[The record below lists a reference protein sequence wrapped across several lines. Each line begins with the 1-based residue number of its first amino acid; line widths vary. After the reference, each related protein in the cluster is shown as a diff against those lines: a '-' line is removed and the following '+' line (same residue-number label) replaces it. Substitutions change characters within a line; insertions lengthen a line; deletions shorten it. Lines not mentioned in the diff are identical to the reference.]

1 MKTAGYIALAFIFL
15 GMTRRSAP
23 AVSPAPGAV
32 NQANTTAA
40 QIAAAAA
47 AAIAAANQPSPTAP
61 FSIDASG
68 DMVQIIGSTV
78 DNTGVGN
85 TGGLGITGSD

>member
-15 GMTRRSAP
+15 GMSRKSAP
-23 AVSPAPGAV
+23 AVSPAPGAI

-47 AAIAAANQPSPTAP
+47 AAIGSIQSQTAP
-61 FSIDASG
+61 FVVDSSG

>member
-15 GMTRRSAP
+15 GLSKRSAP
-23 AVSPAPGAV
+23 AVSPAPGAI

-40 QIAAAAA
+40 QLAAAAA
-47 AAIAAANQPSPTAP
+47 AALARQQQQTAP
-61 FSIDASG
+61 FLVDSSG